1 MMRFKSGEEVMGSD
15 IEFTEEQQI
24 ALSKLIT
31 NWRGIANMATKL
43 AEASPSRDIKHAMK
57 RRAVHYNEC
66 ADQLEIV
73 VRASGSSACL

>member
-43 AEASPSRDIKHAMK
+43 AEASPSRDIKHAM
-57 RRAVHYNEC
+57 
-66 ADQLEIV
+66 
-73 VRASGSSACL
+73 